1 MLKRILFRQYTWKR
15 RVVDQVRSSGSVLS
29 QQPSVLLVTYND
41 DERQLYGDALEQAA
55 IAVIHLSDPHEALRL
70 ATQPPTAMVTR
81 ILQPGY
87 SMDGIELTRA
97 IKGNDSIASVP
108 VIIIT
113 SLLQPE
119 HRVAA
124 LAAGCDEYLLLPVL
138 PDELVGAV
146 KRVVGR

>member
-1 MLKRILFRQYTWKR
+1 MSAQ
-15 RVVDQVRSSGSVLS
+15 QHPVL
-29 QQPSVLLVTYND
+29 VVTYND
-41 DERQLYGDALEQAA
+41 DEQQLYGDALEHAGFTA
-55 IAVIHLSDPHEALRL
+55 IRLSDPHEALRL
-70 ATQPPTAMVTR
+70 ATVQPPAAVITR

-87 SMDGIELTRA
+87 SMDGIELTHA
-97 IKGNDSIASVP
+97 IKSNPPTASVP

-138 PDELVGAV
+138 PNDLVAVV
-146 KRVVGR
+146 KRVLAR

>member
-1 MLKRILFRQYTWKR
+1 MP
-15 RVVDQVRSSGSVLS
+15 SH
-29 QQPSVLLVTYND
+29 PHSVLLVTYND
-41 DERQLYGDALEQAA
+41 DERQLYGDALEQAGFS
-55 IAVIHLSDPHEALRL
+55 VTRLSDPHEALRL
-70 ATQPPTAMVTR
+70 ATSQPPSAIVTR

-87 SMDGIELTRA
+87 AMDGIELTRA
-97 IKGNDSIASVP
+97 IRGNDSTASVP

-124 LAAGCDEYLLLPVL
+124 VAAGCDEYLLLPVL
-138 PDELVGAV
+138 PDELVAVV

>member
-1 MLKRILFRQYTWKR
+1 MASHQH
-15 RVVDQVRSSGSVLS
+15 
-29 QQPSVLLVTYND
+29 SVLLVTYND
-41 DERQLYGDALEQAA
+41 DERQLYGDALEQAGFS
-55 IAVIHLSDPHEALRL
+55 VTRLSDPHEALRL
-70 ATQPPTAMVTR
+70 ATSQPPAAIVTR

-97 IKGNDSIASVP
+97 IRGNDSTASVP

-124 LAAGCDEYLLLPVL
+124 VAAGCDEYLLLPVL
-138 PDELVGAV
+138 PDELVAVV
-146 KRVVGR
+146 KRVVRRC

>member
-1 MLKRILFRQYTWKR
+1 
-15 RVVDQVRSSGSVLS
+15 VSS
-29 QQPSVLLVTYND
+29 QQQRPIYLVTYND
-41 DERQLYGDALEQAA
+41 DERQLYGDALENAGF
-55 IAVIHLSDPHEALRL
+55 IVIRLSDPHEAFRF
-70 ATQPPTAMVTR
+70 ATSQPPAAMVTR

-97 IKGNDSIASVP
+97 IKSNPLTASVP

-138 PDELVGAV
+138 PDELVAAV

>member
-1 MLKRILFRQYTWKR
+1 MASHQHN
-15 RVVDQVRSSGSVLS
+15 
-29 QQPSVLLVTYND
+29 VLLVTYND
-41 DERQLYGDALEQAA
+41 DERQLYGDALERAGFS
-55 IAVIHLSDPHEALRL
+55 VTRLSDPHEALRL
-70 ATQPPTAMVTR
+70 ATSQPPAAIVTR

-87 SMDGIELTRA
+87 AMDGIELTRA
-97 IKGNDSIASVP
+97 IRGNDSTASVP

-124 LAAGCDEYLLLPVL
+124 VAAGCDEYLLLPVL
-138 PDELVGAV
+138 PDELVAVV

>member
-1 MLKRILFRQYTWKR
+1 MPSQRQT
-15 RVVDQVRSSGSVLS
+15 
-29 QQPSVLLVTYND
+29 VLLVTYHD
-41 DERQLYGDALEQAA
+41 DERQLYGDALEQAGFS
-55 IAVIHLSDPHEALRL
+55 VNRLSDPHEALRL
-70 ATQPPTAMVTR
+70 ATSQPPVAIVTR

-97 IKGNDSIASVP
+97 IKSNPPTASVP
-108 VIIIT
+108 VIVIT

-124 LAAGCDEYLLLPVL
+124 FAAGCDEYLLLPVL
-138 PDELVGAV
+138 PDDLVSVV